1 MADSPISGLTAGTV
15 TAANEF
21 PFVQSGVTKRDT
33 IQGILDLVP
42 SSLNLGS
49 ADLSAD
55 ANTRKYTLY
64 GALAANT
71 LVIENSAGAD
81 IASFRGDQSV
91 KFTGNVSINTNPS
104 TIIQSLL
111 SGSGVNYGYYA
122 TGSSSTASFAAQ
134 NTGTTP
140 SMFLAS
146 KVSSTGFK
154 AEGNTPSAATA
165 DRFGFDC
172 DFSETNSSDNVCFRA
187 NAANA
192 GAGEAVAIEI
202 VAGDIKLPSG
212 GIGFT
217 GTGSYTNFTIEKGI
231 ITAAS

>member
-1 MADSPISGLTAGTV
+1 MV
-15 TAANEF
+15 
-21 PFVQSGVTKRDT
+21 
-33 IQGILDLVP
+33 LVF
-42 SSLNLGS
+42 GC
-49 ADLSAD
+49 
-55 ANTRKYTLY
+55 
-64 GALAANT
+64 
-71 LVIENSAGAD
+71 
-81 IASFRGDQSV
+81 QSV

-122 TGSSSTASFAAQ
+122 TGSNSTASFAAQ

>member
-49 ADLSAD
+49 ADLTAD
-55 ANTRKYTLY
+55 ANTRKYTLN

-104 TIIQSLL
+104 TIIQSYL
-111 SGSGVNYGYYA
+111 SGSGVNYGYFA
-122 TGSSSTASFAAQ
+122 TGSNSTASFAAQ
-134 NTGTTP
+134 NTGATP

-146 KVSSTGFK
+146 KVSKTGFK
-154 AEGNTPSAATA
+154 ANGNVNGTA
-165 DRFGFDC
+165 DRYGFDS
-172 DFSETNSSDNVCFRA
+172 DFSQTNSSDNTCFRA
-187 NAANA
+187 NAVNA
-192 GAGEAVAIEI
+192 GAGEAVAIEV
-202 VAGDIKLPSG
+202 VAGNIIAASLPTSSAG
-212 GIGFT
+212 LAT
-217 GTGSYTNFTIEKGI
+217 GTFWNDSGTLKI
-231 ITAAS
+231 A